1 MSVGLGNVWR
11 FPYVAYTNGGGAFL
25 IPYLL
30 LLFIVGRPLYYMEM
44 VMGQFSSRGPIKVW
58 KCVPALK
65 GIGFAQIITNCFLT
79 IFYNYLMALTL
90 YYLFA
95 SFQNPLPWSVCNPA
109 WANCSTNV
117 TTDIVISNV
126 SQPLAVTKSLPDL
139 YFQ

>member
-1 MSVGLGNVWR
+1 MKSQNDLK
-11 FPYVAYTNGGGAFL
+11 PKSQLTSATAGAFL

-30 LLFIVGRPLYYMEM
+30 LLFVVGRPLYYMEM
-44 VMGQFSSRGPIKVW
+44 VMGQFSGRGPIKVW

-90 YYLFA
+90 FYLFA
-95 SFQNPLPWSVCNPA
+95 SFQSPLPWSECDPS
-109 WANCSTNV
+109 WAGNCTANETSEIHIANV
-117 TTDIVISNV
+117 TEPIAATR
-126 SQPLAVTKSLPDL
+126 SLTDL